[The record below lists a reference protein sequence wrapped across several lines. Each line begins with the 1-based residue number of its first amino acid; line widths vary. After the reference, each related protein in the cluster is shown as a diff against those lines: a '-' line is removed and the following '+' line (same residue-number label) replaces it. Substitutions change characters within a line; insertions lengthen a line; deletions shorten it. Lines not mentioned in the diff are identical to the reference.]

1 MNIKKNIIYSI
12 ATCLSIVSF
21 SSHAILE
28 NDLNESKR
36 NWNFI
41 AYLDNSEIGYHNFE
55 VNISDSETTVKTQA
69 EFDVT
74 FMFIPV
80 FKYEHSN
87 FEVWKNGCLIKLN
100 STTNNDGEDLFVN
113 LSNNDGVTHIVTTS
127 KKLSKPDCVRSFA
140 YWNEELIK
148 SRVLMNTQSG
158 ELLDITHKFVG
169 AEKIIIYN
177 KLVDTKRY
185 QLQGKDEQGID
196 IDINLWYNTNN
207 QWVALESKLEN
218 DRVLRYQLKQE
229 IR

>member
-1 MNIKKNIIYSI
+1 MNIKNNIIYAI
-12 ATCLSIVSF
+12 ATCLFIVSF
-21 SSHAILE
+21 SSHARSE
-28 NDLNESKR
+28 DDLTESKR
-36 NWNFI
+36 SWNFI

-55 VNISDSETTVKTQA
+55 VNISDSKTTVKTQA

-87 FEVWKNGCLIKLN
+87 FEVWNNGCLVKLN
-100 STTNNDGEDLFVN
+100 STTNNDGEDLFVE
-113 LSNNDGVTHIVTTS
+113 LSNSDGITQIETTS
-127 KKLSKPDCVRSFA
+127 KKLSKRDCVRSFA

-148 SRVLMNTQSG
+148 SNVLMNTQSG
-158 ELLDITHKFVG
+158 ELLDVTHKLVG
-169 AEKIIIYN
+169 TEKILIN
-177 KLVDTKRY
+177 DKLVDTQRY

-229 IR
+229 IE

>member
-1 MNIKKNIIYSI
+1 MNIKKNIIYAI
-12 ATCLSIVSF
+12 ATCLLIVSF
-21 SSHAILE
+21 SSYAILE
-28 NDLNESKR
+28 NDLTESKR
-36 NWNFI
+36 SWNFI

-55 VNISDSETTVKTQA
+55 VNISDSGTTVKTQA

-87 FEVWKNGCLIKLN
+87 SEVWNNGCLVKLN
-100 STTNNDGEDLFVN
+100 STTNNDGENLFVN
-113 LSNNDGVTHIVTTS
+113 LSNSDGVTHIESTN
-127 KKLSKPDCVRSFA
+127 KKLSKSDCVRSFA

-148 SRVLMNTQSG
+148 SNVLMNTQSG
-158 ELLDITHKFVG
+158 ELLDVTHKLVG
-169 AEKIIIYN
+169 TEKILIN
-177 KLVDTKRY
+177 DKLVDTQRY

-218 DRVLRYQLKQE
+218 DRVLRYQLK
-229 IR
+229 